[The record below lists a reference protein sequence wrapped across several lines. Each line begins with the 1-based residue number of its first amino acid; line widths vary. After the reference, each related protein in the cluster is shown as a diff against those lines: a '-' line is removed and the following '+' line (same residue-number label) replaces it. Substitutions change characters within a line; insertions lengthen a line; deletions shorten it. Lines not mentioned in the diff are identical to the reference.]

1 MSETPLQKWRE
12 SLQEKYGNPERS
24 TTYNYEYQEWR
35 DGMKNMLASFQ
46 EEIEIRIRKTKEEYE
61 LDYQKII
68 KIQKQQIVY
77 ENDEKHKHT
86 KHFGNLENPKKR
98 KFEN

>member
-1 MSETPLQKWRE
+1 MSENHLQKWRE
-12 SLQEKYGNPERS
+12 SLQQKYGNPERS

-46 EEIEIRIRKTKEEYE
+46 EEIEIQIRRTKEEYE
-61 LDYQKII
+61 LDYKRVLQFSKE
-68 KIQKQQIVY
+68 KEKNNEKVENKQ
-77 ENDEKHKHT
+77 
-86 KHFGNLENPKKR
+86 NPKKR